1 MKIINLIIGFFL
13 LYAFEIEKVEF
24 DLTDGKEL
32 LVEKTNILKEYIFYI
47 KTNGHKLI
55 GIYITIPYDFFSPTD
70 NFPLL
75 LINIKECSSR
85 NDLFPITSWTMNVN
99 FVKRNYV
106 FESSIF
112 IEVSSSYTN
121 YISFDFV
128 YTSLTYT
135 TRLKCDVLDG
145 LYNLNNGISTNIAKL
160 KSKETYYFY
169 SDVLGRQEVKFNLA
183 INYMNSTPFSNI
195 NIYEYESKY
204 SSYKKS
210 QSNSI
215 SFKSKDNQLISEF
228 SYIPS
233 LNSIKHLSF
242 RITPSYDINN
252 LIIKFEF
259 PIEIIDLN
267 SNTQTINNL
276 TPGKIYLFYIK
287 VKPYSKVDIS
297 LNINK
302 ISNNIPFNNI
312 YIYEYEKKDIYAS
325 YHSSELKNITT
336 SIKENE
342 FTSSFSHNIDFNI
355 TNYMA
360 FSIKPLFNIDYL
372 ISKYNIAGGSYELL
386 NGTQLNIT
394 KLISNNDYYLL
405 TLAAQF
411 QTAIISLTTNYM
423 DNTPLSYVYINEID
437 IRNANKNNKYNYRA
451 INMTNENNAL
461 ITSFTYLLNESISS
475 NYISIKITPTYDI
488 DFMTAKIDII
498 NSKIYLSYRSE
509 EKIYNLKSGIKYYII
524 ILNREEV
531 NLNLIMN
538 KMKNYPFSQVTVY
551 ESTKA
556 FPSPEMKRVIIDNL
570 EFKKKNNEMQVSI
583 KVKSL
588 FYSHVN
594 IYVEIKPIYDIEY
607 LIAKDYVEGYS
618 SSSNDSEK
626 KKLTIAFLIIL
637 FLIVIIIC
645 IINKIRKYKDK
656 VQNDISQMQP
666 LHPNNDDI

>member
-70 NFPLL
+70 NSPLL

-195 NIYEYESKY
+195 NIYEYESKF

-252 LIIKFEF
+252 LIINQ
-259 PIEIIDLN
+259 II
-267 SNTQTINNL
+267 
-276 TPGKIYLFYIK
+276 P
-287 VKPYSKVDIS
+287 
-297 LNINK
+297 
-302 ISNNIPFNNI
+302 
-312 YIYEYEKKDIYAS
+312 
-325 YHSSELKNITT
+325 
-336 SIKENE
+336 
-342 FTSSFSHNIDFNI
+342 
-355 TNYMA
+355 
-360 FSIKPLFNIDYL
+360 PL
-372 ISKYNIAGGSYELL
+372 
-386 NGTQLNIT
+386 
-394 KLISNNDYYLL
+394 
-405 TLAAQF
+405 
-411 QTAIISLTTNYM
+411 IIHIFM
-423 DNTPLSYVYINEID
+423 
-437 IRNANKNNKYNYRA
+437 
-451 INMTNENNAL
+451 NM
-461 ITSFTYLLNESISS
+461 
-475 NYISIKITPTYDI
+475 
-488 DFMTAKIDII
+488 
-498 NSKIYLSYRSE
+498 
-509 EKIYNLKSGIKYYII
+509 
-524 ILNREEV
+524 
-531 NLNLIMN
+531 
-538 KMKNYPFSQVTVY
+538 
-551 ESTKA
+551 
-556 FPSPEMKRVIIDNL
+556 
-570 EFKKKNNEMQVSI
+570 KKKIHM
-583 KVKSL
+583 L
-588 FYSHVN
+588 
-594 IYVEIKPIYDIEY
+594 
-607 LIAKDYVEGYS
+607 
-618 SSSNDSEK
+618 
-626 KKLTIAFLIIL
+626 LII
-637 FLIVIIIC
+637 VM
-645 IINKIRKYKDK
+645 N
-656 VQNDISQMQP
+656 
-666 LHPNNDDI
+666 